1 MSPSGTSYGWPV
13 QPFDSAHPV
22 RANLGDPRTVFNDPP
37 TPQTVLYGGGSFQF
51 HFGIDISAPD
61 GTAVFPVVS
70 GKVTHVES
78 DWIGVDAGGGRTFQ
92 YWHLDAAVTV
102 GQQVQA
108 RTTKLGTVK
117 ADAGHVHLTE
127 MSGGSIVNPLAAGR
141 LTPYDDSSD
150 PVVGPILFR
159 SQGNELLPNFL
170 RGLVEIVA
178 EAYDYPTLP
187 VPAPWQGMPVA
198 PALLTW
204 RIQDLDGNA
213 VVAETVAADF
223 RTTIPDNPQFWSYY
237 GRGTYQNFCVF
248 GPHFSWAQPGRYLFA
263 LTRKPFDTKSIP
275 DGVYDVVVTAT
286 DIRGNQGSSS
296 RRFTVHNRAGW
307 VGS

>member
-1 MSPSGTSYGWPV
+1 MV
-13 QPFDSAHPV
+13 FD
-22 RANLGDPRTVFNDPP
+22 DPP
-37 TPQTVLYGGGSFQF
+37 TPQALMSGGGSFTF
-51 HFGIDISAPD
+51 HFGVDISAPD
-61 GTAVFPVVS
+61 GTPAFPVVS

-92 YWHLDAAVTV
+92 YWHLDAAVSV

-127 MSGGSIVNPLAAGR
+127 MSAGKIVNPLVGGH
-141 LTPYDDSSD
+141 LTPYDDNTD
-150 PVVGPILFR
+150 PEVRSILFR
-159 SQGNELLPNFL
+159 SHGDELLPNFL

-178 EAYDYPTLP
+178 EAYDFPTLP
-187 VPAPWQGMPVA
+187 VPGPWVNMPTA
-198 PALLTW
+198 PAVLTW
-204 RIQDLDGNA
+204 RVDDLDGNP
-213 VVAETVAADF
+213 VVAETTAVDF
-223 RTTIPDNPQFWSYY
+223 RQTIPDNSQFWHYY

-263 LTRKPFDTKSIP
+263 LTRQPWDTKSIP
-275 DGVYDVVVTAT
+275 DGVYDLVVTAM
-286 DIRGNQGSSS
+286 DIRGNQGSRS
-296 RRFTVHNRAGW
+296 RRFTIHNRPGW

>member
-1 MSPSGTSYGWPV
+1 MV
-13 QPFDSAHPV
+13 FD
-22 RANLGDPRTVFNDPP
+22 DPP
-37 TPQTVLYGGGSFQF
+37 TPQALMSGGGSFTF
-51 HFGIDISAPD
+51 HFGVDISAPD
-61 GTAVFPVVS
+61 GTPAFPVVS

-92 YWHLDAAVTV
+92 YWHLDAAVSV

-127 MSGGSIVNPLAAGR
+127 MAAGKIVNPLVGGH
-141 LTPYDDSSD
+141 LTPYDDNTD
-150 PVVGPILFR
+150 PEVRSILFR
-159 SQGNELLPNFL
+159 SHGDELLPNFL

-178 EAYDYPTLP
+178 EAYDFPTLP
-187 VPAPWQGMPVA
+187 VPGPWVNMPTA
-198 PALLTW
+198 PAVLTW
-204 RIQDLDGNA
+204 RVDDLDGNP
-213 VVAETVAADF
+213 VVAETTAVDF
-223 RTTIPDNPQFWSYY
+223 RQTIPDNSQFWHYY

-263 LTRKPFDTKSIP
+263 LTRQPWDTKSIP
-275 DGVYDVVVTAT
+275 DGVYDLVVTAM
-286 DIRGNQGSSS
+286 DIRGNQGSRS
-296 RRFTVHNRAGW
+296 RRFTIHNRPGW